1 MFFRWTVASLD
12 EKVKAHL
19 MPASSQPFRW
29 SAATPAQRR
38 VVIAAGLGWMLD
50 AFDVMLY
57 SIILASLMSA
67 FGMSKS
73 TAGLLNALTLV
84 ASACGGILFGLLAD
98 RFGRRPMLSVSILV
112 YSIFTAACG
121 LSTTI
126 PALAICRFLL
136 GLGMG
141 GEWNTGAT
149 LVAETWPA
157 ALRGRALGI
166 VQSSWAV
173 GYALSAL
180 VAGIILAHFSWRYA
194 FFAGI
199 LPAIAVLWI
208 RREVPEPEVFLRARE
223 TATSRWSLRP
233 LILRPFLRPLI
244 LLTAANTCGMFAW
257 WGLFTWIPAY
267 LVLDAA
273 HGGRGFSLLNLTG
286 FLVALNLVGM
296 LPGYLLFGVI
306 ADRFGRR
313 LSFVI
318 YLAAAAASVALFA
331 AARQPVAIFLAAC
344 VSAFFGTGF
353 FTGSGIIA
361 SEIFP
366 TSIRATALGISY
378 NLARGLSALAPFTIG
393 VLAERHGLAAAFTVS
408 AVAFALAAFF
418 GLFLPETGGAGL
430 EVASCA
436 SSLQTS

>member
-1 MFFRWTVASLD
+1 MSRATL
-12 EKVKAHL
+12 
-19 MPASSQPFRW
+19 QPFRW

-38 VVIAAGLGWMLD
+38 VVIAAALGWMLD

-57 SIILASLMSA
+57 SIVLADLMKA
-67 FGMSKS
+67 FEMGKS
-73 TAGLLNALTLV
+73 TAGLLNALTLI
-84 ASACGGILFGLLAD
+84 ASALGGILFGLLAD
-98 RFGRRPMLSVSILV
+98 RFGRGPMLSTSILL
-112 YSIFTAACG
+112 YSVFTAACG
-121 LSTTI
+121 FATTI
-126 PALAICRFLL
+126 PMLAAFRFLL

-141 GEWNTGAT
+141 GEWNTGAA

-173 GYALSAL
+173 GYALAAL
-180 VAGIILAHFSWRYA
+180 VAGLILAHFSWRYV

-208 RREVPEPEVFLRARE
+208 RRKVPEPEVFNRARSA
-223 TATSRWSLRP
+223 TAARPSLRP
-233 LILRPFLRPLI
+233 LMKPLV

-267 LVLDAA
+267 LVLDPAQGG
-273 HGGRGFSLLNLTG
+273 HGFNLLNLTG
-286 FLVALNLVGM
+286 FLVALNLLGM

-313 LSFVI
+313 LTFVG
-318 YLAAAAASVALFA
+318 YLAAAACSVALFA
-331 AARQPVAIFLAAC
+331 AAREPAAIFLAAC

-366 TSIRATALGISY
+366 TPVRATALGISY
-378 NLARGLSALAPFTIG
+378 NLARGLSAFAPFTIG
-393 VLAERHGLAAAFTVS
+393 ALAERYGLAGAFTVS
-408 AVAFALAAFF
+408 AAAFGLAAFF
-418 GLFLPETGGAGL
+418 GLFLPETSGANL
-430 EVASCA
+430 DAPV
-436 SSLQTS
+436 LTQTEGA